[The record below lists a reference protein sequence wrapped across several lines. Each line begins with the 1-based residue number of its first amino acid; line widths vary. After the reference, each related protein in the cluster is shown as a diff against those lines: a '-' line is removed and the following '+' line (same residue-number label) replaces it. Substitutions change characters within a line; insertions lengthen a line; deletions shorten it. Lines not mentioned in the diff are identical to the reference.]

1 MLLFYFLPKCPVF
14 VAIFTQRAPFHNKIK
29 LWHTLCIFL
38 IEQKFLGITRS
49 CKLQEPL
56 NFRIMNMKRTNDTI
70 EMLQYQLKRY
80 KAMRK
85 GATCQSL
92 QFKLQKLTNQSAN
105 N

>member
-1 MLLFYFLPKCPVF
+1 
-14 VAIFTQRAPFHNKIK
+14 
-29 LWHTLCIFL
+29 
-38 IEQKFLGITRS
+38 
-49 CKLQEPL
+49 
-56 NFRIMNMKRTNDTI
+56 MNMKRTNDTI
-70 EMLQYQLKRY
+70 ETLQYQLKRY